1 MESVDEFLAYACK
14 LEQEAVLRFKELA
27 EAAKTHG
34 NKEVADFFAQMAH
47 YSQMHYQQAKERCG
61 FHDLPEMKPQDFQWP
76 EMESPEAAAIWGAD
90 PLMGGQEAMR
100 LALDAETRGYEF
112 YKSILDSTSDPEI
125 RAMAQEF
132 TEEEAEHV
140 EAIQRWI
147 VRLAA

>member
-1 MESVDEFLAYACK
+1 MQSVDEFLAYAAR
-14 LEQEAVLRFKELA
+14 LEQEAVLRFKELT

-61 FHDLPEMKPQDFQWP
+61 FHDLPDMNPDDFKWP

-90 PLMGGQEAMR
+90 PLMGVQEAMR
-100 LALDAETRGYEF
+100 LALEAETRGYDF
-112 YKSILDSTSDPEI
+112 YKNILDTTADPEI

-132 TEEEAEHV
+132 AEEEAEHV

-147 VRLAA
+147 SRLAA

>member
-1 MESVDEFLAYACK
+1 MQSVDEFLAYAAR

-27 EAAKTHG
+27 EAAKSHG
-34 NKEVADFFAQMAH
+34 NKEVQDFFAQMAH

-61 FHDLPEMKPQDFQWP
+61 YHDLPEMKSEDFKWP

-90 PLMGGQEAMR
+90 PLMGVQEAMR

-112 YKSILDSTSDPEI
+112 YKNILDTTTDPEI

-132 TEEEAEHV
+132 VEEEAEHV
-140 EAIQRWI
+140 VAIQRWI
-147 VRLAA
+147 ARLAA

>member
-90 PLMGGQEAMR
+90 PLMGVQEAMR